1 METFGNNKSCNS
13 YHCQT
18 CDYKTC
24 RKSSFN
30 KHLATDKHKTCNFG
44 NIGNTIE
51 TEKLQKVAKS
61 CKQTEFTCNV
71 CSKMFKSRGGFWK
84 HMKTCQNNTQTIQYT
99 PPNSSDNEIVKTL
112 IKQNEEFKEL
122 IVTQNKQIIE
132 LAKTAGNNTITHTN
146 SHNKTF
152 NLQVFLNE
160 TCKDAMNI
168 TDFVKS
174 LQLNLQDLEKVG
186 ELGYAEGI
194 SRIMVSRLNDLE
206 VTKRPIHCSD
216 AKREIIHIKDKDV
229 WEKDNANQ
237 DKLRNA
243 IKQVSNKNVMLLDDW
258 RKENPGCTNYD
269 DRRNDMYLK
278 MQVESMGPAD
288 EVNEKRDFGKIIRTI
303 AKHTIIDKEI
313 YNMHQ

>member
-1 METFGNNKSCNS
+1 
-13 YHCQT
+13 
-18 CDYKTC
+18 
-24 RKSSFN
+24 
-30 KHLATDKHKTCNFG
+30 
-44 NIGNTIE
+44 
-51 TEKLQKVAKS
+51 
-61 CKQTEFTCNV
+61 
-71 CSKMFKSRGGFWK
+71 
-84 HMKTCQNNTQTIQYT
+84 MKTCQNNTQTIQYT

>member
-1 METFGNNKSCNS
+1 METFGNKKLQKVANEF
-13 YHCQT
+13 YCQK
-18 CDYKTC
+18 CDYRTS

-30 KHLATDKHKTCNFG
+30 KHLATEKHRLSHD
-44 NIGNTIE
+44 GNTGNK
-51 TEKLQKVAKS
+51 KLQKVAKS
-61 CKQTEFTCNV
+61 CNETEFTCEF
-71 CSKMFKSRGGFWK
+71 CKKPFGTRAGLWK
-84 HMKTCQNNTQTIQYT
+84 HEKTCNEQQITHTLAEHT
-99 PPNSSDNEIVKTL
+99 TSDNEIVKSL
-112 IKQNEEFKEL
+112 IKQNEEFKEM
-122 IVTQNKQIIE
+122 IVNQNKQIIE
-132 LAKTAGNNTITHTN
+132 LSKTAGNNTITHTN
-146 SHNKTF
+146 SHNNTF

-206 VTKRPIHCSD
+206 ITKRPIHCTD

-237 DKLRNA
+237 DKLKNA

-258 RKENPGCTNYD
+258 RKEHPGCTNYD

-278 MQVESMGPAD
+278 MQVESMGPID
-288 EVNEKRDFGKIIRTI
+288 EIHEKRDFGKIIRTI
-303 AKHTIIDKEI
+303 AKNTIINKEI
-313 YNMHQ
+313 YNKKS

>member
-1 METFGNNKSCNS
+1 METFGNEKSCNS
-13 YHCQT
+13 YYCKS
-18 CDYKTC
+18 CDYKTS
-24 RKSSFN
+24 RKSSFK
-30 KHLATDKHKTCNFG
+30 KHLATDKHLSCNFG
-44 NIGNTIE
+44 NIGNTFE

-61 CKQTEFTCNV
+61 CNHTDFRCNK
-71 CSKMFKSRGGFWK
+71 CNKSFKTRGGFWK
-84 HMKTCQNNTQTIQYT
+84 HTKSCVST
-99 PPNSSDNEIVKTL
+99 PPPTSITTHTSSDNDIVKTL

-132 LAKTAGNNTITHTN
+132 LSKTAGNNTITHTN

-174 LQLNLQDLEKVG
+174 LQLNLHDLEKVG

-194 SRIMVSRLNDLE
+194 SRIMVSRLNDIDI
-206 VTKRPIHCSD
+206 TKRPIHCSD

-229 WEKDNANQ
+229 WERDNANQ
-237 DKLRNA
+237 DKLKNA
-243 IKQVSNKNVMLLDDW
+243 IKQVSTKNVMLLDDW
-258 RKENPGCTNYD
+258 RKENPGCTNYN

-278 MQVESMGPAD
+278 MQVESMGPVD

-303 AKHTIIDKEI
+303 AKNTIIDKEI
-313 YNMHQ
+313 YINS